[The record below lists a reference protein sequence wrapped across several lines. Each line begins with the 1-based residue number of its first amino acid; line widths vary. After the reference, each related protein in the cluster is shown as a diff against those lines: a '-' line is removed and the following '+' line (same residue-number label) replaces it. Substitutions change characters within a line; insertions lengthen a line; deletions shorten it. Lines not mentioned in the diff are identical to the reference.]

1 MKYKALPL
9 LPLAAALAACA
20 GGGVAEPHV
29 PVSIPTATP
38 LPAGEVTL
46 SSDNGNIENIN
57 TAGAGSASDAPSRSR
72 RSLDAAPQNTSGI
85 SIRQR
90 EVEKDYFGYK
100 SKETSFIF
108 KTPGGAQYA
117 LSSYADPI
125 TVSYSSPDFKIP
137 DRHAGQR
144 LADGSRIFIC
154 CSDSGATSYAEITK
168 QDYMKFGAWIGP
180 NGEID
185 LFAGGFP
192 VGKTP
197 ISNSY
202 YSSTPETALSK
213 GKITYQVWGI
223 RVKDGQF
230 VTSSYTPPKNSGYYS
245 STPTNTP
252 VLSFI
257 TANFNT
263 QKLAGKILGN
273 SDYGPDVEIKEATIS
288 GLTFSG
294 DATSGGKTGKL
305 DGKFFGKFNGSYGNT
320 ETSIGGKITF
330 DGDRSLD
337 TVFGGVSY
345 KKELE
350 NSTDMST
357 THLTK

>member
-1 MKYKALPL
+1 MKYKSLSL

-20 GGGVAEPHV
+20 GGGGVAEPHV

-38 LPAGEVTL
+38 LPKGEVTL

-57 TAGAGSASDAPSRSR
+57 TANTETHPPRRTR
-72 RSLDAAPQNTSGI
+72 RSLYASPQNTSSGI
-85 SIRQR
+85 SIQQR
-90 EVEKDYFGYK
+90 EVEKIYFGVK
-100 SKETSFIF
+100 SPEKSFIF
-108 KTPGGAQYA
+108 QTPGGAQYA

-125 TVSYSSPDFKIP
+125 VPSYSSPDFKIP

-154 CSDSGATSYAEITK
+154 CSDSGATNQAEITK

-197 ISNSY
+197 PPAFSWG
-202 YSSTPETALSK
+202 SSTTETALSK

-230 VTSSYTPPKNSGYYS
+230 VTSSYTPPKGSSFTGY
-245 STPTNTP
+245 TNTP
-252 VLSFI
+252 VRSFI

-263 QKLAGKILGN
+263 QKLAGEIIGN
-273 SDYGPDVEIKEATIS
+273 SDYGPSVEIKEAAIN
-288 GLTFSG
+288 GLSFSG

-305 DGKFFGKFNGSYGNT
+305 EGKFFGKFNGYRDT

-345 KKELE
+345 VKKLDETANRDTE
-350 NSTDMST
+350 
-357 THLTK
+357 HLTKQ

>member
-1 MKYKALPL
+1 MKYKALSL
-9 LPLAAALAACA
+9 LPLVAALAACA
-20 GGGVAEPHV
+20 GGGGVAEPHV

-46 SSDNGNIENIN
+46 SDDSVNIVNIN
-57 TAGAGSASDAPSRSR
+57 TANTETHPPRRTR
-72 RSLDAAPQNTSGI
+72 RSLYASPQNTSAGI
-85 SIRQR
+85 SIQQR

-108 KTPGGAQYA
+108 QTPGGAQYA
-117 LSSYADPI
+117 LSSYSDPI
-125 TVSYSSPDFKIP
+125 VPSYSSPDFKIP

-154 CSDSGATSYAEITK
+154 CSDSGATTYAEITK

-197 ISNSY
+197 KPA
-202 YSSTPETALSK
+202 YSWGDDTPETAGK

-230 VTSSYTPPKNSGYYS
+230 VTSSYTPPKGSSFTGY
-245 STPTNTP
+245 TNTP

-257 TANFNT
+257 TANFNSN
-263 QKLAGKILGN
+263 KLAGKIIGN
-273 SDYGPDVEIKEATIS
+273 SDYGPDVEIKEAQID
-288 GLTFSG
+288 GLSFSG

-305 DGKFFGKFNGSYGNT
+305 EGKFFGKFDSSYDRD
-320 ETSIGGKITF
+320 TSIGGKITF

-350 NSTDMST
+350 NNTDMST

>member
-1 MKYKALPL
+1 M
-9 LPLAAALAACA
+9 
-20 GGGVAEPHV
+20 
-29 PVSIPTATP
+29 SIPTATP
-38 LPAGEVTL
+38 LPTGEVKL
-46 SSDNGNIENIN
+46 SDDNSKIENIN
-57 TAGAGSASDAPSRSR
+57 TADTGS
-72 RSLDAAPQNTSGI
+72 TSGI
-85 SIRQR
+85 SIQQR
-90 EVEKDYFGYK
+90 KYEVESYGIKREEK
-100 SKETSFIF
+100 AFIF
-108 KTPGGAQYA
+108 QTPGGAQYA

-154 CSDSGATSYAEITK
+154 CSESGATSYAEITK

-197 ISNSY
+197 KPA
-202 YSSTPETALSK
+202 YSWSDDTPETAGK

-223 RVKDGQF
+223 RVRNGQF
-230 VTSSYTPPKNSGYYS
+230 VTSSYTPPKSGYWGP
-245 STPTNTP
+245 PTNTP

-257 TANFNT
+257 TANFNSN
-263 QKLAGKILGN
+263 KLAGKILGN
-273 SDYGPDVEIKEATIS
+273 SDYGLDVEIKEATIN

-294 DATSGGKTGKL
+294 NATSGGKNGKL
-305 DGKFFGKFNGSYGNT
+305 EGKFFGKFNSSYDSD
-320 ETSIGGKITF
+320 TSIGGKITF
-330 DGDRSLD
+330 KDDRSLD

-350 NSTDMST
+350 NNTDMST

>member
-1 MKYKALPL
+1 M
-9 LPLAAALAACA
+9 
-20 GGGVAEPHV
+20 
-29 PVSIPTATP
+29 SIPTATP
-38 LPAGEVTL
+38 LPGEVTL
-46 SSDNGNIENIN
+46 SDDSVNIVNIN
-57 TAGAGSASDAPSRSR
+57 TAGTGSTS
-72 RSLDAAPQNTSGI
+72 SGI
-85 SIRQR
+85 SIQQR
-90 EVEKDYFGYK
+90 KYNVTSYGFTREEKA
-100 SKETSFIF
+100 FIF
-108 KTPGGAQYA
+108 KTPGGAQYT

-125 TVSYSSPDFKIP
+125 VPSSFSPDYKIP

-154 CSDSGATSYAEITK
+154 CSDSGATDEAEITK

-192 VGKTP
+192 IGKTP
-197 ISNSY
+197 PPAFSWGSP
-202 YSSTPETALSK
+202 TTETAGK

-223 RVKDGQF
+223 RVRNGQF
-230 VTSSYTPPKNSGYYS
+230 VTSSYTPPKGSSWSGYQ
-245 STPTNTP
+245 NTP

-257 TANFNT
+257 TANFNSN
-263 QKLAGKILGN
+263 KLAGEIIGN
-273 SDYGPDVEIKEATIS
+273 SDYGPDVEIKEAKIN

-294 DATSGGKTGKL
+294 DATSDGKTGNL
-305 DGKFFGKFNGSYGNT
+305 EGKFFGKFDGGWGNT

-345 KKELE
+345 EKKLDDTSQDT
-350 NSTDMST
+350 N
-357 THLTK
+357 HLTKQ

>member
-1 MKYKALPL
+1 MP
-9 LPLAAALAACA
+9 

-29 PVSIPTATP
+29 PFSIPTATP

-46 SSDNGNIENIN
+46 SSDSNNIENIN
-57 TAGAGSASDAPSRSR
+57 TAGTGSTS
-72 RSLDAAPQNTSGI
+72 SGI
-85 SIRQR
+85 SIQERA
-90 EVEKDYFGYK
+90 VTKNYFGVESQEK
-100 SKETSFIF
+100 SFIF
-108 KTPGGAQYA
+108 KTPGGAQYT

-137 DRHAGQR
+137 DHHAGQR

-197 ISNSY
+197 PPAFSY
-202 YSSTPETALSK
+202 GSSTPETK
-213 GKITYQVWGI
+213 GTGKITYQVWGI
-223 RVKDGQF
+223 RVKNGQF
-230 VTSSYTPPKNSGYYS
+230 VTSSYTPPKNSGYTFS
-245 STPTNTP
+245 PTNTP
-252 VLSFI
+252 ILSFI
-257 TANFNT
+257 TANFNSN
-263 QKLAGKILGN
+263 KLAGEIIGN
-273 SDYGPDVEIKEATIS
+273 NDYGPSVKIENATIT

-294 DATSGGKTGKL
+294 DATSGGKNGKL
-305 DGKFFGKFNGSYGNT
+305 EGKFFGKFNSSYDSD
-320 ETSIGGKITF
+320 TSIGGKITF

-345 KKELE
+345 KKEL
-350 NSTDMST
+350 NNTTDQET

>member
-1 MKYKALPL
+1 M
-9 LPLAAALAACA
+9 
-20 GGGVAEPHV
+20 
-29 PVSIPTATP
+29 SIPTATP

-46 SSDNGNIENIN
+46 SDDSVNIVNIN
-57 TAGAGSASDAPSRSR
+57 TANTETHPPRRTR
-72 RSLDAAPQNTSGI
+72 RSLYASPQNTSAGI
-85 SIRQR
+85 SIQQR

-108 KTPGGAQYA
+108 QTPGGAQYA
-117 LSSYADPI
+117 LSSYSDPI
-125 TVSYSSPDFKIP
+125 VPSYSSPDFKIP

-154 CSDSGATSYAEITK
+154 CSDSGATTYTEITK

-197 ISNSY
+197 KPA
-202 YSSTPETALSK
+202 YSWGDDTPETAGK

-230 VTSSYTPPKNSGYYS
+230 VTSSYTPPKGSSFTGY
-245 STPTNTP
+245 TNTP

-257 TANFNT
+257 TANFNSN
-263 QKLAGKILGN
+263 KLAGKIIGN
-273 SDYGPDVEIKEATIS
+273 SDYGPDVEIKEAQID
-288 GLTFSG
+288 GLSFSG

-305 DGKFFGKFNGSYGNT
+305 EGKFFGKFNSSYDSD
-320 ETSIGGKITF
+320 TSIGGKITF

-345 KKELE
+345 VKKLNEA
-350 NSTDMST
+350 SDMST
-357 THLTK
+357 DHLKKQ

>member
-1 MKYKALPL
+1 MKYKSLSL

-29 PVSIPTATP
+29 PFSIPTATP
-38 LPAGEVTL
+38 LTGEVKL
-46 SSDNGNIENIN
+46 SDDNSKIENIN
-57 TAGAGSASDAPSRSR
+57 TAGTGSTS
-72 RSLDAAPQNTSGI
+72 SGI
-85 SIRQR
+85 SIQER
-90 EVEKDYFGYK
+90 EYKVNNYGYESTQK
-100 SKETSFIF
+100 AFIF

-125 TVSYSSPDFKIP
+125 TPSYSSPDFKIP

-154 CSDSGATSYAEITK
+154 CSESGATSYAEITK

-197 ISNSY
+197 PPAWGTY
-202 YSSTPETALSK
+202 TPETQGK

-223 RVKDGQF
+223 RVKNGQF
-230 VTSSYTPPKNSGYYS
+230 VTSSYTPPKNSS
-245 STPTNTP
+245 SYLYKPTNTP

-257 TANFNT
+257 TANFNSN
-263 QKLAGKILGN
+263 KLAGKIIGN
-273 SDYGPDVEIKEATIS
+273 SDYGPDVDIQNATIT

-305 DGKFFGKFNGSYGNT
+305 DGKFFGKFDSSYDSD
-320 ETSIGGKITF
+320 TSIGGKITF
-330 DGDRSLD
+330 KDDRSLD

-345 KKELE
+345 VKKLDEA
-350 NSTDMST
+350 SDMST
-357 THLTK
+357 DHLKKQ

>member
-1 MKYKALPL
+1 MQ
-9 LPLAAALAACA
+9 
-20 GGGVAEPHV
+20 GGGVAEPHI

-38 LPAGEVTL
+38 LPTGEVKL
-46 SSDNGNIENIN
+46 SDDNSKIENIN
-57 TAGAGSASDAPSRSR
+57 TAGTGS
-72 RSLDAAPQNTSGI
+72 TSGI
-85 SIRQR
+85 SIQQR
-90 EVEKDYFGYK
+90 EVEKEPFPGYK
-100 SKETSFIF
+100 TKETSFIF
-108 KTPGGAQYA
+108 QTPGGAQYA

-154 CSDSGATSYAEITK
+154 CSESGATSYAEITK

-197 ISNSY
+197 KPA
-202 YSSTPETALSK
+202 YSWSDDTPETQGK

-230 VTSSYTPPKNSGYYS
+230 VTSSYTPPKGSSFTGY
-245 STPTNTP
+245 TNTP

-257 TANFNT
+257 TANFNSN
-263 QKLAGKILGN
+263 KLAGKILGN
-273 SDYGPDVEIKEATIS
+273 SDYGPDVEIKEATIN

-294 DATSGGKTGKL
+294 TATSGGQTGNL
-305 DGKFFGKFNGSYGNT
+305 DGKFFGKFDSSYSSD
-320 ETSIGGKITF
+320 TSIGGKITF

-345 KKELE
+345 EKQLEDTTNQDTEHLKKQ
-350 NSTDMST
+350 
-357 THLTK
+357 

>member
-1 MKYKALPL
+1 MPPPLP
-9 LPLAAALAACA
+9 PVQ
-20 GGGVAEPHV
+20 GGVAEPHI

-38 LPAGEVTL
+38 LPTGEVKL
-46 SSDNGNIENIN
+46 SDDNSKIENIN
-57 TAGAGSASDAPSRSR
+57 TAGTGS
-72 RSLDAAPQNTSGI
+72 TSGI
-85 SIRQR
+85 SIQQR
-90 EVEKDYFGYK
+90 EVEKEPFPGYK
-100 SKETSFIF
+100 TKETSFIF
-108 KTPGGAQYA
+108 QTPGGAQYA

-154 CSDSGATSYAEITK
+154 CSESGATSYAEITK

-197 ISNSY
+197 KPA
-202 YSSTPETALSK
+202 YSWSDDTPETAGK

-230 VTSSYTPPKNSGYYS
+230 VTSSYTPPKNSGY
-245 STPTNTP
+245 TFNPTNTP

-257 TANFNT
+257 TANFNSN
-263 QKLAGKILGN
+263 KLAGKIIGN
-273 SDYGPDVEIKEATIS
+273 SDYGPDVEIKEAQID
-288 GLTFSG
+288 GLSFSG

-305 DGKFFGKFNGSYGNT
+305 EGKFFGKFNSSYDSD
-320 ETSIGGKITF
+320 TSIGGKITF

-350 NSTDMST
+350 STTDRET

>member
-1 MKYKALPL
+1 MKYKSLSL

-29 PVSIPTATP
+29 PFSIPTATP
-38 LPAGEVTL
+38 LPAAEVTL
-46 SSDNGNIENIN
+46 SSDSSNIKNIN
-57 TAGAGSASDAPSRSR
+57 TAGTGS
-72 RSLDAAPQNTSGI
+72 TSGI
-85 SIRQR
+85 SIQQR
-90 EVEKDYFGYK
+90 EVEKEPFPGYK
-100 SKETSFIF
+100 TKETSFIF
-108 KTPGGAQYA
+108 QTPDGAQYT
-117 LSSYADPI
+117 LSSYSDPI
-125 TVSYSSPDFKIP
+125 VPSYSSPDFKIP
-137 DRHAGQR
+137 DRYAGQR

-154 CSDSGATSYAEITK
+154 CSESGATSYAEITK
-168 QDYMKFGAWIGP
+168 QDYMKFGAWIGT

-197 ISNSY
+197 KPA
-202 YSSTPETALSK
+202 YSWGDDTPETAGK

-230 VTSSYTPPKNSGYYS
+230 VTSSYTPPKIIYVE
-245 STPTNTP
+245 PINTP

-257 TANFNT
+257 TANFNSN
-263 QKLAGKILGN
+263 KLAGKIIGN
-273 SDYGPDVEIKEATIS
+273 SDYGPDVDIQNATIT

-305 DGKFFGKFNGSYGNT
+305 DGKFFGKFNGYRDT

-350 NSTDMST
+350 NNTDTST

>member
-1 MKYKALPL
+1 MKYKSLSL

-29 PVSIPTATP
+29 PFSIPTATP

-46 SSDNGNIENIN
+46 SSDSSNIENIN
-57 TAGAGSASDAPSRSR
+57 TAGTGTGS
-72 RSLDAAPQNTSGI
+72 TSGI
-85 SIRQR
+85 SIQQR
-90 EVEKDYFGYK
+90 EVEVLFGNK
-100 SKETSFIF
+100 PFIF

-117 LSSYADPI
+117 LSSYADPL
-125 TVSYSSPDFKIP
+125 TPSYSSPDFKIP

-154 CSDSGATSYAEITK
+154 CSDSGATTYAEITK

-197 ISNSY
+197 PPKWGSH
-202 YSSTPETALSK
+202 TPETK
-213 GKITYQVWGI
+213 GTGKITYQVWGI

-230 VTSSYTPPKNSGYYS
+230 VTSSYTPPKNSS
-245 STPTNTP
+245 SYLYKPTNTP

-257 TANFNT
+257 TANFNSN
-263 QKLAGKILGN
+263 KLAGEIIGN
-273 SDYGPDVEIKEATIS
+273 SDYGPDVKIENATID
-288 GLTFSG
+288 GLSFSG
-294 DATSGGKTGKL
+294 NATSGGKTGKL
-305 DGKFFGKFNGSYGNT
+305 DGKFFGKFDSTRSSDTG
-320 ETSIGGKITF
+320 IGGKITF
-330 DGDRSLD
+330 KDDRSLD
-337 TVFGGVSY
+337 TVFGGVIY
-345 KKELE
+345 EKKLDDET
-350 NSTDMST
+350 SQDT

>member
-1 MKYKALPL
+1 MKYKALSL

-29 PVSIPTATP
+29 PFSIPTATP

-46 SSDNGNIENIN
+46 SSDSSNIENIN
-57 TAGAGSASDAPSRSR
+57 TAGTGTGS
-72 RSLDAAPQNTSGI
+72 TSGI
-85 SIRQR
+85 SIQQR
-90 EVEKDYFGYK
+90 EVEVLFGNK
-100 SKETSFIF
+100 PFIF

-117 LSSYADPI
+117 LSSYADPL
-125 TVSYSSPDFKIP
+125 TPSYSSPDFKIP

-154 CSDSGATSYAEITK
+154 CSDSGATTYAEITK

-192 VGKTP
+192 IGKTP
-197 ISNSY
+197 PPKWGSH
-202 YSSTPETALSK
+202 TPETK
-213 GKITYQVWGI
+213 GTGKITYQVWGI

-230 VTSSYTPPKNSGYYS
+230 VTSSYTPPKNSS
-245 STPTNTP
+245 SYLYKPTNTP

-257 TANFNT
+257 TANFNSN
-263 QKLAGKILGN
+263 KLAGKILGN
-273 SDYGPDVEIKEATIS
+273 SDYGPDVEIKEATIN
-288 GLTFSG
+288 GLSFSG
-294 DATSGGKTGKL
+294 DATSGGKNGKL
-305 DGKFFGKFNGSYGNT
+305 EGKFFGKFNSSYDSD
-320 ETSIGGKITF
+320 TSIGGKITF
-330 DGDRSLD
+330 KDDRSLD

-350 NSTDMST
+350 NNTDMST

>member
-1 MKYKALPL
+1 MKYKSLSL

-29 PVSIPTATP
+29 PFSIPTATP
-38 LPAGEVTL
+38 LTGEVTL
-46 SSDNGNIENIN
+46 STDSANIESIN
-57 TAGAGSASDAPSRSR
+57 TAGTGSTS
-72 RSLDAAPQNTSGI
+72 SGI
-85 SIRQR
+85 SIQQR
-90 EVEKDYFGYK
+90 EVEVLFGNK
-100 SKETSFIF
+100 PFIF
-108 KTPGGAQYA
+108 KTPDGAQYA
-117 LSSYADPI
+117 LSSYADPL
-125 TVSYSSPDFKIP
+125 TPSYSSPDFKIP
-137 DRHAGQR
+137 DRHAGQP

-197 ISNSY
+197 KPKYSY
-202 YSSTPETALSK
+202 GSDAPETALSK

-223 RVKDGQF
+223 RVRNGQF
-230 VTSSYTPPKNSGYYS
+230 VTSSYTPPKNSGY
-245 STPTNTP
+245 TFNPTNTP

-257 TANFNT
+257 TANFNSN
-263 QKLAGKILGN
+263 KLAGKIIGN
-273 SDYGPDVEIKEATIS
+273 SDYGPDVDIQNATIT

-294 DATSGGKTGKL
+294 DATSGGKNGKL
-305 DGKFFGKFNGSYGNT
+305 EGKFFGKFSSSYDSD
-320 ETSIGGKITF
+320 TSIGGKITF

-345 KKELE
+345 VKKLDE
-350 NSTDMST
+350 T
-357 THLTK
+357 TNQDTEHLTK

>member
-1 MKYKALPL
+1 MKYKALSL

-29 PVSIPTATP
+29 PFSIPTAMP
-38 LPAGEVTL
+38 LTGEVTL
-46 SSDNGNIENIN
+46 STDSVNIENIN
-57 TAGAGSASDAPSRSR
+57 TAGTGSTS
-72 RSLDAAPQNTSGI
+72 SGI
-85 SIRQR
+85 SIQQR
-90 EVEKDYFGYK
+90 EVEVLFGNK
-100 SKETSFIF
+100 PFIF
-108 KTPGGAQYA
+108 KTPDGAQYA
-117 LSSYADPI
+117 LSSYADPL
-125 TVSYSSPDFKIP
+125 TPSYSSPDFKIP

-154 CSDSGATSYAEITK
+154 CSDSGATTYAEITK

-197 ISNSY
+197 PPKWGSH
-202 YSSTPETALSK
+202 TPETK
-213 GKITYQVWGI
+213 GTGKITYQVWGI

-230 VTSSYTPPKNSGYYS
+230 VTSSYTPPKNSS
-245 STPTNTP
+245 SYLYKPTNTP

-257 TANFNT
+257 TANFNSN
-263 QKLAGKILGN
+263 KLAGKILGN
-273 SDYGPDVEIKEATIS
+273 SDYGPDVEIKEATIN
-288 GLTFSG
+288 GLSFSG
-294 DATSGGKTGKL
+294 NATSGGKNGKL
-305 DGKFFGKFNGSYGNT
+305 EGKFFGKFNSSYDSD
-320 ETSIGGKITF
+320 TSIGGKITF

-350 NSTDMST
+350 NTTDRET
-357 THLTK
+357 THLKKQ

>member
-1 MKYKALPL
+1 MKYKALSL
-9 LPLAAALAACA
+9 LPLVAALAACA

-38 LPAGEVTL
+38 LPTGEVKL
-46 SSDNGNIENIN
+46 SDDNSKIENIN
-57 TAGAGSASDAPSRSR
+57 TADTGS
-72 RSLDAAPQNTSGI
+72 TSGI
-85 SIRQR
+85 SIQQR
-90 EVEKDYFGYK
+90 KYEVESYGIKREEK
-100 SKETSFIF
+100 AFIF
-108 KTPGGAQYA
+108 QTPGGAQYA

-125 TVSYSSPDFKIP
+125 VPSYSSPDFKIP

-154 CSDSGATSYAEITK
+154 CSDSGATNQAEITK

-197 ISNSY
+197 ASSSY
-202 YSSTPETALSK
+202 YSSSTLETAGK

-223 RVKDGQF
+223 RVRNGQF

-257 TANFNT
+257 TANFNSN
-263 QKLAGKILGN
+263 KLAGEIRGN
-273 SDYGPDVEIKEATIS
+273 SDYGPSVKIENATINQLS
-288 GLTFSG
+288 FSG
-294 DATSGGKTGKL
+294 TATSGGKTGNL
-305 DGKFFGKFNGSYGNT
+305 EGKFFGKFNGYRDT

-350 NSTDMST
+350 NNTDMST

>member
-1 MKYKALPL
+1 MKYKALSL
-9 LPLAAALAACA
+9 LPLVAALAACA
-20 GGGVAEPHV
+20 GGVAEPHV

-38 LPAGEVTL
+38 LTGEVKL
-46 SSDNGNIENIN
+46 SDDNSKIENIN
-57 TAGAGSASDAPSRSR
+57 TADTGS
-72 RSLDAAPQNTSGI
+72 TSGI
-85 SIRQR
+85 SIQERA
-90 EVEKDYFGYK
+90 VTKNYFGVESQEK
-100 SKETSFIF
+100 SFIF

-154 CSDSGATSYAEITK
+154 CSESGATSYAEITK

-197 ISNSY
+197 PPAFSY
-202 YSSTPETALSK
+202 GSSDPETKGK

-223 RVKDGQF
+223 RVRNGQF
-230 VTSSYTPPKNSGYYS
+230 VTSSYTPPKSSSYYS
-245 STPTNTP
+245 SQPSNTP

-257 TANFNT
+257 TANFNSN
-263 QKLAGKILGN
+263 KLAGEIIGN
-273 SDYGPDVEIKEATIS
+273 SDYGPDVEIKEATIN

-294 DATSGGKTGKL
+294 TATSGGQTGNL

-345 KKELE
+345 EKQLEDTTNQDTEHLKKQ
-350 NSTDMST
+350 
-357 THLTK
+357 

>member
-1 MKYKALPL
+1 MKYKALSL

-38 LPAGEVTL
+38 LTAGEVTL

-57 TAGAGSASDAPSRSR
+57 TAGTGSTS
-72 RSLDAAPQNTSGI
+72 SGI
-85 SIRQR
+85 SIQER
-90 EVEKDYFGYK
+90 EYKVNNYGYESTQK
-100 SKETSFIF
+100 AFIF

-125 TVSYSSPDFKIP
+125 TPSYSSPDFKIP
-137 DRHAGQR
+137 DHHAGQR

-197 ISNSY
+197 PPAFSY
-202 YSSTPETALSK
+202 GSSTPETK
-213 GKITYQVWGI
+213 GTGKITYQVWGI
-223 RVKDGQF
+223 RVRNGQF
-230 VTSSYTPPKNSGYYS
+230 VTSSYTPPKNSGY
-245 STPTNTP
+245 TFNPTNTP

-257 TANFNT
+257 TANFNSN
-263 QKLAGKILGN
+263 KLAGKIIGN
-273 SDYGPDVEIKEATIS
+273 SDYGPDVEIKEAQID
-288 GLTFSG
+288 GLSFSG
-294 DATSGGKTGKL
+294 NATSGGKTGKL
-305 DGKFFGKFNGSYGNT
+305 EGKFFGKFNGYRDT

-350 NSTDMST
+350 NNTDTST

>member
-1 MKYKALPL
+1 MP
-9 LPLAAALAACA
+9 
-20 GGGVAEPHV
+20 GGVAEPHV

-38 LPAGEVTL
+38 LPTGEVKL
-46 SSDNGNIENIN
+46 SDDNSKIENIN
-57 TAGAGSASDAPSRSR
+57 TADTGS
-72 RSLDAAPQNTSGI
+72 TSGI
-85 SIRQR
+85 SIQQR
-90 EVEKDYFGYK
+90 KYEVESYGIKREEK
-100 SKETSFIF
+100 AFIF
-108 KTPGGAQYA
+108 QTPGGAQYA

-154 CSDSGATSYAEITK
+154 CSESGATSYAEITK

-197 ISNSY
+197 KPA
-202 YSSTPETALSK
+202 YSWGDDTPEAALSK

-230 VTSSYTPPKNSGYYS
+230 VTSSYTPPKGSSFTGY
-245 STPTNTP
+245 TNTP

-257 TANFNT
+257 TANFNSN
-263 QKLAGKILGN
+263 KLAGKILGN
-273 SDYGPDVEIKEATIS
+273 SDYGPDVDIQNATIT

-294 DATSGGKTGKL
+294 DATSGGKNGKL
-305 DGKFFGKFNGSYGNT
+305 EGKFFGKFSSSYDSD
-320 ETSIGGKITF
+320 TSIGGKITF
-330 DGDRSLD
+330 KDDRSLD

-350 NSTDMST
+350 NTDQET

>member
-1 MKYKALPL
+1 MKYKSLSL

-20 GGGVAEPHV
+20 GGGVAEPYV
-29 PVSIPTATP
+29 PFSIPTATP
-38 LPAGEVTL
+38 LPAAEVTL
-46 SSDNGNIENIN
+46 SDDSVNIVNIN
-57 TAGAGSASDAPSRSR
+57 TAGTGSTS
-72 RSLDAAPQNTSGI
+72 SGI
-85 SIRQR
+85 SIQQR
-90 EVEKDYFGYK
+90 KYNVTSYGFTREEKA
-100 SKETSFIF
+100 FIF
-108 KTPGGAQYA
+108 KTPGGAQYT
-117 LSSYADPI
+117 LSSYSDPI
-125 TVSYSSPDFKIP
+125 VPSYSSPDYKIP
-137 DRHAGQR
+137 DRYAGQR

-154 CSDSGATSYAEITK
+154 CSNSGATSEAEITK

-197 ISNSY
+197 KPA
-202 YSSTPETALSK
+202 YSWGDDTPETAGK

-230 VTSSYTPPKNSGYYS
+230 VTSSYTPPKGSSFTGY
-245 STPTNTP
+245 TNTP

-257 TANFNT
+257 TANFNSN
-263 QKLAGKILGN
+263 KLAGKILGN
-273 SDYGPDVEIKEATIS
+273 SDYGPDVDIQNATIT

-294 DATSGGKTGKL
+294 DATSGGKNGKL
-305 DGKFFGKFNGSYGNT
+305 EGKFFGKFSSSYDSD
-320 ETSIGGKITF
+320 TSIGGKITF
-330 DGDRSLD
+330 KDDRSLD

-350 NSTDMST
+350 NTDQET

>member
-1 MKYKALPL
+1 MP
-9 LPLAAALAACA
+9 
-20 GGGVAEPHV
+20 GGVAEPHV

-46 SSDNGNIENIN
+46 SDDSVNIVNIN
-57 TAGAGSASDAPSRSR
+57 TANTETHPPRRTR
-72 RSLDAAPQNTSGI
+72 RSLYASPQNTSAGI
-85 SIRQR
+85 SIQQR

-108 KTPGGAQYA
+108 QTPGGAQYA
-117 LSSYADPI
+117 LSSYSDPI
-125 TVSYSSPDFKIP
+125 VPSYSSPDFKIP

-154 CSDSGATSYAEITK
+154 CSDSGATNQAEITK

-192 VGKTP
+192 IGKTP
-197 ISNSY
+197 PPAFSWGSP
-202 YSSTPETALSK
+202 TTETALSK

-223 RVKDGQF
+223 RVRNGQF
-230 VTSSYTPPKNSGYYS
+230 VTSSYTPPKGSSWSGYQ
-245 STPTNTP
+245 NTP

-257 TANFNT
+257 TANFNSN
-263 QKLAGKILGN
+263 KLAGEIRGN
-273 SDYGPDVEIKEATIS
+273 SDYGPDVEIKEAQID
-288 GLTFSG
+288 GLSFSG

-305 DGKFFGKFNGSYGNT
+305 EGKFFGKFNGYRDT

-350 NSTDMST
+350 NNTDTST

>member
-1 MKYKALPL
+1 MRG
-9 LPLAAALAACA
+9 

-38 LPAGEVTL
+38 LTGEVKLTD
-46 SSDNGNIENIN
+46 DNSKIENIN
-57 TAGAGSASDAPSRSR
+57 TANTG
-72 RSLDAAPQNTSGI
+72 NTSGI
-85 SIRQR
+85 SIQQR
-90 EVEKDYFGYK
+90 EYKVNNYGVESTAKA
-100 SKETSFIF
+100 FIF
-108 KTPGGAQYA
+108 KTPGGAQYT

-125 TVSYSSPDFKIP
+125 VPSYSSPDFKIP

-154 CSDSGATSYAEITK
+154 CSDSGATNQAEITK

-197 ISNSY
+197 ASSSY
-202 YSSTPETALSK
+202 YSSTLETAGK

-223 RVKDGQF
+223 RVRNGQF

-257 TANFNT
+257 TANFNSN
-263 QKLAGKILGN
+263 KLAGEIIGN
-273 SDYGPDVEIKEATIS
+273 SDYGPNVKIENATID
-288 GLTFSG
+288 GLSFSG

-305 DGKFFGKFNGSYGNT
+305 EGKFFGKFDSSYDRD
-320 ETSIGGKITF
+320 TSIGGKITF

-350 NSTDMST
+350 NNTDMST

>member
-1 MKYKALPL
+1 MKYKALSL

-38 LPAGEVTL
+38 LPTGEVKL
-46 SSDNGNIENIN
+46 SDDNSKIENIN
-57 TAGAGSASDAPSRSR
+57 TADTGS
-72 RSLDAAPQNTSGI
+72 TSGI
-85 SIRQR
+85 SIQQR
-90 EVEKDYFGYK
+90 KYEVESYGIKREEK
-100 SKETSFIF
+100 AFIF
-108 KTPGGAQYA
+108 QTPGGAQYA

-154 CSDSGATSYAEITK
+154 CSESGATSYAEITK

-185 LFAGGFP
+185 LFAGG
-192 VGKTP
+192 KTP
-197 ISNSY
+197 KPA
-202 YSSTPETALSK
+202 YSWSDDTPETAGK

-223 RVKDGQF
+223 RVRNGQF
-230 VTSSYTPPKNSGYYS
+230 VTSSYTPPKSGYWGP
-245 STPTNTP
+245 PTNTP

-257 TANFNT
+257 TANFNSN
-263 QKLAGKILGN
+263 KLAGKILGN
-273 SDYGPDVEIKEATIS
+273 SDYGPDVEIKEATIN

-294 DATSGGKTGKL
+294 TATSGGQTGNL
-305 DGKFFGKFNGSYGNT
+305 DGKFFGKFDSSYSSD
-320 ETSIGGKITF
+320 TSIGGKITF

-345 KKELE
+345 EKQLEDTTNQDTEHLKKQ
-350 NSTDMST
+350 
-357 THLTK
+357 

>member
-1 MKYKALPL
+1 MKYKALSL

-20 GGGVAEPHV
+20 GGGGGVAEPHV

-38 LPAGEVTL
+38 LPGEVTL
-46 SSDNGNIENIN
+46 SDDSVNIVNIN
-57 TAGAGSASDAPSRSR
+57 TAGTGSTS
-72 RSLDAAPQNTSGI
+72 SGI
-85 SIRQR
+85 SIQQR
-90 EVEKDYFGYK
+90 KYNVTSYGFTREEKA
-100 SKETSFIF
+100 FIF
-108 KTPGGAQYA
+108 KTPGGAQYT
-117 LSSYADPI
+117 LSSYSDPI
-125 TVSYSSPDFKIP
+125 VPSYSSPDFKIP

-154 CSDSGATSYAEITK
+154 CSDSGATNQAEITK

-197 ISNSY
+197 PPAFSY
-202 YSSTPETALSK
+202 GNSTPETALSK

-223 RVKDGQF
+223 RVRNRQF
-230 VTSSYTPPKNSGYYS
+230 VTSSYTPPKSGSYYG
-245 STPTNTP
+245 TLANTP

-257 TANFNT
+257 TANFNSN
-263 QKLAGKILGN
+263 KLAGEIRGN
-273 SDYGPDVEIKEATIS
+273 SDYGPSVKIENATINS
-288 GLTFSG
+288 LSFSG
-294 DATSGGKTGKL
+294 TATSGGKTGNL
-305 DGKFFGKFNGSYGNT
+305 EGKFFGKFNGYRDT

-350 NSTDMST
+350 NNTDTST

>member
-1 MKYKALPL
+1 MKYKALSL
-9 LPLAAALAACA
+9 LPLVAALAACA

-38 LPAGEVTL
+38 LPADEVKL
-46 SSDNGNIENIN
+46 SDDSKNIVNIN
-57 TAGAGSASDAPSRSR
+57 TAGTGS
-72 RSLDAAPQNTSGI
+72 TSGI
-85 SIRQR
+85 SIQQR
-90 EVEKDYFGYK
+90 EVEVLFGNK
-100 SKETSFIF
+100 PFIF

-125 TVSYSSPDFKIP
+125 TPSYSSPDFKIP

-144 LADGSRIFIC
+144 LADGGRIFIC
-154 CSDSGATSYAEITK
+154 CSNSGATSYAEITK

-197 ISNSY
+197 KPKYSY
-202 YSSTPETALSK
+202 GSDIPETALSK

-230 VTSSYTPPKNSGYYS
+230 VTSSYTPPKNSGY
-245 STPTNTP
+245 TFKPTNTP

-257 TANFNT
+257 TANFNS
-263 QKLAGKILGN
+263 QKLAGKIIGN
-273 SDYGPDVEIKEATIS
+273 SDYGPDVEIKDASIS
-288 GLTFSG
+288 GLSFSG
-294 DATSGGKTGKL
+294 TATSGDKTGNL
-305 DGKFFGKFNGSYGNT
+305 EGKFFGKFNSSYDSD
-320 ETSIGGKITF
+320 TSIGGKITF

-350 NSTDMST
+350 NTTDRET

>member
-1 MKYKALPL
+1 MKYKALSL

-20 GGGVAEPHV
+20 GGGAAEPHV
-29 PVSIPTATP
+29 PFSIPTATP
-38 LPAGEVTL
+38 LTGEVKL
-46 SSDNGNIENIN
+46 SDDNSKIENIN
-57 TAGAGSASDAPSRSR
+57 TAGTGSTS
-72 RSLDAAPQNTSGI
+72 SGI
-85 SIRQR
+85 SIQER
-90 EVEKDYFGYK
+90 EYKVNNYGYESTQK
-100 SKETSFIF
+100 AFIF

-125 TVSYSSPDFKIP
+125 TPSYSSPDFKIP

-154 CSDSGATSYAEITK
+154 CSESGATSYAEITK

-197 ISNSY
+197 KPAYSWSND
-202 YSSTPETALSK
+202 TPETAGK

-223 RVKDGQF
+223 RVKNGQF
-230 VTSSYTPPKNSGYYS
+230 VTSSYTPPKNSGYTFS
-245 STPTNTP
+245 PTNTP
-252 VLSFI
+252 ILSFI
-257 TANFNT
+257 TANFNSN
-263 QKLAGKILGN
+263 KLAGEIIGN
-273 SDYGPDVEIKEATIS
+273 NDYGPNVKIENATIS

-294 DATSGGKTGKL
+294 TATSGGQTGNL
-305 DGKFFGKFNGSYGNT
+305 DGKFFGKFDSSYSSD
-320 ETSIGGKITF
+320 TSIGGKITF

-345 KKELE
+345 EKQLEDTTNQDTEHLKKQ
-350 NSTDMST
+350 
-357 THLTK
+357 

>member
-1 MKYKALPL
+1 
-9 LPLAAALAACA
+9 
-20 GGGVAEPHV
+20 
-29 PVSIPTATP
+29 IPTATP
-38 LPAGEVTL
+38 LPTGEVKL
-46 SSDNGNIENIN
+46 SDDNSKIENIN
-57 TAGAGSASDAPSRSR
+57 TAGTGS
-72 RSLDAAPQNTSGI
+72 TSGI
-85 SIRQR
+85 SIQQR
-90 EVEKDYFGYK
+90 EVEKEPFPGYK
-100 SKETSFIF
+100 TKETSFIF
-108 KTPGGAQYA
+108 QTPGGAQYA

-154 CSDSGATSYAEITK
+154 CSESGATSYAEITK

-197 ISNSY
+197 KPA
-202 YSSTPETALSK
+202 YSWSDDTPETQGK

-230 VTSSYTPPKNSGYYS
+230 VTSSYTPPKGSSFTGY
-245 STPTNTP
+245 TNTP

-257 TANFNT
+257 TANFNSN
-263 QKLAGKILGN
+263 KLAGKILGN
-273 SDYGPDVEIKEATIS
+273 SDYGPDVEIKEATIN

-294 DATSGGKTGKL
+294 TATSGGQTGNL
-305 DGKFFGKFNGSYGNT
+305 DGKFFGKFDSSYSSD
-320 ETSIGGKITF
+320 TSIGGKITF

-345 KKELE
+345 EKQLEDTTNQDTEHLKKQ
-350 NSTDMST
+350 
-357 THLTK
+357 

>member
-1 MKYKALPL
+1 MKYKSLSL

-29 PVSIPTATP
+29 PFSIPTATP

-46 SSDNGNIENIN
+46 SSDSNNIENIN
-57 TAGAGSASDAPSRSR
+57 TAGTGS
-72 RSLDAAPQNTSGI
+72 TSGI
-85 SIRQR
+85 SIQQR
-90 EVEKDYFGYK
+90 EVEKEPFPGYK
-100 SKETSFIF
+100 TKETSFIF
-108 KTPGGAQYA
+108 QTPGGAQYT
-117 LSSYADPI
+117 LSSYSDPI
-125 TVSYSSPDFKIP
+125 VPSYSSPDYKIP
-137 DRHAGQR
+137 DRYAGQR
-144 LADGSRIFIC
+144 LADGSRIFVC
-154 CSDSGATSYAEITK
+154 CSNSGATSEAEITK

-197 ISNSY
+197 KPA
-202 YSSTPETALSK
+202 YSWGNDTPETAGK

-230 VTSSYTPPKNSGYYS
+230 VTSSYTPPKGSSFTGY
-245 STPTNTP
+245 TNTP

-257 TANFNT
+257 TANFNSN
-263 QKLAGKILGN
+263 KLAGKILGN
-273 SDYGPDVEIKEATIS
+273 SDYGPDVDIQNATIT

-294 DATSGGKTGKL
+294 DATSGGKNGKL
-305 DGKFFGKFNGSYGNT
+305 EGKFFGKFSSSYDSD
-320 ETSIGGKITF
+320 TSIGGKITF

-350 NSTDMST
+350 NTTDRET

>member
-1 MKYKALPL
+1 MKYKALSL
-9 LPLAAALAACA
+9 LPLVAALAACA
-20 GGGVAEPHV
+20 GGGGVAEPHV

-38 LPAGEVTL
+38 LTGEVKLTD
-46 SSDNGNIENIN
+46 DNSKIENIN
-57 TAGAGSASDAPSRSR
+57 TANTG
-72 RSLDAAPQNTSGI
+72 NTSGI
-85 SIRQR
+85 SIQQR
-90 EVEKDYFGYK
+90 EYKVNNYGVESTAKA
-100 SKETSFIF
+100 FIF
-108 KTPGGAQYA
+108 KTPGGAQYT

-125 TVSYSSPDFKIP
+125 VPSYSSPDFKIP

-154 CSDSGATSYAEITK
+154 CSDSGATNQAEITK

-197 ISNSY
+197 PPAFSY
-202 YSSTPETALSK
+202 GSSDPETKGK

-223 RVKDGQF
+223 RVRNGQF

-257 TANFNT
+257 TANFNSN
-263 QKLAGKILGN
+263 KLAGKILGN
-273 SDYGPDVEIKEATIS
+273 SDYGPDVEIKEATIN

-294 DATSGGKTGKL
+294 TATSGGQTGNL
-305 DGKFFGKFNGSYGNT
+305 DGKFFGKFDSSYDSD
-320 ETSIGGKITF
+320 TSIGGKITF

-350 NSTDMST
+350 NNTDTST

>member
-1 MKYKALPL
+1 
-9 LPLAAALAACA
+9 
-20 GGGVAEPHV
+20 PHV

-38 LPAGEVTL
+38 LPTGEVKL
-46 SSDNGNIENIN
+46 SDDNSKIENIN
-57 TAGAGSASDAPSRSR
+57 TADTGS
-72 RSLDAAPQNTSGI
+72 TSGI
-85 SIRQR
+85 SIQQR
-90 EVEKDYFGYK
+90 KYEVESYGIKREEK
-100 SKETSFIF
+100 AFIF
-108 KTPGGAQYA
+108 QTPGGAQYA

-154 CSDSGATSYAEITK
+154 CSESGATSYAEITK

-197 ISNSY
+197 KPA
-202 YSSTPETALSK
+202 YSWGDDTPEAALSK

-230 VTSSYTPPKNSGYYS
+230 VTSSYTPPKGSSFTGY
-245 STPTNTP
+245 TNTP

-257 TANFNT
+257 TANFNSN
-263 QKLAGKILGN
+263 KLAGKILGN
-273 SDYGPDVEIKEATIS
+273 SDYGPDVDIQNATIT

-294 DATSGGKTGKL
+294 DATSGGKNGKL
-305 DGKFFGKFNGSYGNT
+305 EGKFFGKFSSSYDSD
-320 ETSIGGKITF
+320 TSIGGKITF
-330 DGDRSLD
+330 KDDRSLD

-350 NSTDMST
+350 NTDQET

>member
-1 MKYKALPL
+1 MR
-9 LPLAAALAACA
+9 

-38 LPAGEVTL
+38 LTGEVKLTD
-46 SSDNGNIENIN
+46 DNSKIENIN
-57 TAGAGSASDAPSRSR
+57 TANTG
-72 RSLDAAPQNTSGI
+72 NTSGI
-85 SIRQR
+85 SIQQR
-90 EVEKDYFGYK
+90 EYKVNNYGVESIAKA
-100 SKETSFIF
+100 FIF
-108 KTPGGAQYA
+108 KTPGGAQYT

-125 TVSYSSPDFKIP
+125 VPSYSSPDFKIP

-154 CSDSGATSYAEITK
+154 CSDSGATNQAEITK

-197 ISNSY
+197 ASSSY
-202 YSSTPETALSK
+202 YSSTLETAGK

-223 RVKDGQF
+223 RVRNGQF

-257 TANFNT
+257 TANFNSN
-263 QKLAGKILGN
+263 KLAGEIIGN
-273 SDYGPDVEIKEATIS
+273 SDYGPNVKIENATID
-288 GLTFSG
+288 GLSFSG
-294 DATSGGKTGKL
+294 DATSGGKNGKL
-305 DGKFFGKFNGSYGNT
+305 EGKFFGKFNSTRSSDTG
-320 ETSIGGKITF
+320 IGGKITF
-330 DGDRSLD
+330 KDDRSLD
-337 TVFGGVSY
+337 TVFGGVIY
-345 KKELE
+345 EKKLDDKTSQDT
-350 NSTDMST
+350 N
-357 THLTK
+357 HLKK

>member
-1 MKYKALPL
+1 MKYKALSL

-29 PVSIPTATP
+29 PFSIPTATP
-38 LPAGEVTL
+38 LTGEVKL
-46 SSDNGNIENIN
+46 SDDNSKIENIN
-57 TAGAGSASDAPSRSR
+57 TAGTGSTS
-72 RSLDAAPQNTSGI
+72 SGI
-85 SIRQR
+85 SIQER
-90 EVEKDYFGYK
+90 EYKVNNYGYESTQK
-100 SKETSFIF
+100 AFIF
-108 KTPGGAQYA
+108 KTPGGAQYT

-137 DRHAGQR
+137 DHHAGQR

-197 ISNSY
+197 PPAFSY
-202 YSSTPETALSK
+202 GSSTPETK
-213 GKITYQVWGI
+213 GTDKITYQVWGI
-223 RVKDGQF
+223 RVKNGQF
-230 VTSSYTPPKNSGYYS
+230 VTSSYTPPKNSGYTFS
-245 STPTNTP
+245 PTNTP
-252 VLSFI
+252 ILSFI
-257 TANFNT
+257 TANFNSN
-263 QKLAGKILGN
+263 KLAGEIIGN
-273 SDYGPDVEIKEATIS
+273 NDYGPSVKIENATIT

-294 DATSGGKTGKL
+294 DATSGGKNGKL
-305 DGKFFGKFNGSYGNT
+305 EGKFFGKFNSSYDSD
-320 ETSIGGKITF
+320 TSIGGKITF

-345 KKELE
+345 KKEL
-350 NSTDMST
+350 NNTTDQET

>member
-1 MKYKALPL
+1 MKYKALSL
-9 LPLAAALAACA
+9 LPLAAALPACA
-20 GGGVAEPHV
+20 GGGLPQPHV

-38 LPAGEVTL
+38 LPGEVTL
-46 SSDNGNIENIN
+46 SDDSVNIVNIN
-57 TAGAGSASDAPSRSR
+57 TAGTGSTS
-72 RSLDAAPQNTSGI
+72 SGI
-85 SIRQR
+85 SIQQR
-90 EVEKDYFGYK
+90 KYNVTSYGFTREEKA
-100 SKETSFIF
+100 FIF
-108 KTPGGAQYA
+108 KTPGGAQYT

-125 TVSYSSPDFKIP
+125 VPSYSSPDFKIP

-154 CSDSGATSYAEITK
+154 CSDSGATNQAEITK

-197 ISNSY
+197 ASSSY
-202 YSSTPETALSK
+202 YSSTLETAGK

-230 VTSSYTPPKNSGYYS
+230 VTSSYTPPKNSS
-245 STPTNTP
+245 SYLYKPTNTP

-257 TANFNT
+257 TANFNSN
-263 QKLAGKILGN
+263 KLAGEIIGN
-273 SDYGPDVEIKEATIS
+273 SDYGPDVKIENATID
-288 GLTFSG
+288 GLSFSG
-294 DATSGGKTGKL
+294 NATSGGKTGKL
-305 DGKFFGKFNGSYGNT
+305 DGKFFGKFDSTRSSDTG
-320 ETSIGGKITF
+320 IGGKITF
-330 DGDRSLD
+330 KDDRSLD
-337 TVFGGVSY
+337 TVFGGVIY
-345 KKELE
+345 EKKLDDKT
-350 NSTDMST
+350 SQDT

>member
-1 MKYKALPL
+1 MKYKALSL

-29 PVSIPTATP
+29 PFSIPTATP
-38 LPAGEVTL
+38 LTGEVTL
-46 SSDNGNIENIN
+46 STDSANIENIN
-57 TAGAGSASDAPSRSR
+57 TAGTGSTS
-72 RSLDAAPQNTSGI
+72 SGI
-85 SIRQR
+85 SIQQR
-90 EVEKDYFGYK
+90 EVEKEPFPGYK
-100 SKETSFIF
+100 TKETSFIF
-108 KTPGGAQYA
+108 QTPGGAQYT
-117 LSSYADPI
+117 LSSYSDPI
-125 TVSYSSPDFKIP
+125 VPSYSSPDYKIP
-137 DRHAGQR
+137 DRYAGQR

-154 CSDSGATSYAEITK
+154 CSDSGATSEAEITK

-197 ISNSY
+197 KPA
-202 YSSTPETALSK
+202 YSWGDDTPETAGK

-230 VTSSYTPPKNSGYYS
+230 VTSSYTPPKGSSFTGY
-245 STPTNTP
+245 TNTP

-263 QKLAGKILGN
+263 HKLAGKIIGN
-273 SDYGPDVEIKEATIS
+273 SDYGPDVDITDAKIN

-305 DGKFFGKFNGSYGNT
+305 EGKFFGKFNGSYGNT

-330 DGDRSLD
+330 KDDRSLD

-345 KKELE
+345 ESKL
-350 NSTDMST
+350 NDTSDMST
-357 THLTK
+357 DHLKK

>member
-1 MKYKALPL
+1 MKYKALSL

-20 GGGVAEPHV
+20 GGVAEPHI

-38 LPAGEVTL
+38 LPTDEVKL
-46 SSDNGNIENIN
+46 SDDNSKIENIN
-57 TAGAGSASDAPSRSR
+57 TAGTGS
-72 RSLDAAPQNTSGI
+72 TSGI
-85 SIRQR
+85 SIQQR
-90 EVEKDYFGYK
+90 EVEKEPFPGYK
-100 SKETSFIF
+100 TKETSFIF
-108 KTPGGAQYA
+108 QTPGGAQYA

-154 CSDSGATSYAEITK
+154 CSESGATSYAEITK

-197 ISNSY
+197 KPA
-202 YSSTPETALSK
+202 YSWSDDTPETQGK

-230 VTSSYTPPKNSGYYS
+230 VTSSYTPPKGSSFIGY
-245 STPTNTP
+245 TNTP

-257 TANFNT
+257 TANFNSN
-263 QKLAGKILGN
+263 KLAGKILGN
-273 SDYGPDVEIKEATIS
+273 SDYGPDVEIKEATIN

-294 DATSGGKTGKL
+294 TATSGGQTGNL
-305 DGKFFGKFNGSYGNT
+305 DGKFFGKFDSSYSSD
-320 ETSIGGKITF
+320 TSIGGKITF

-345 KKELE
+345 EKQLEDTTNQDTEHLKKQ
-350 NSTDMST
+350 
-357 THLTK
+357 